1 MLFSRIEY
9 VSASCYNFV
18 IFHGLD
24 SQTNGNL
31 RRDAAEILGEGGNA
45 IVNAFLLMIPL
56 FLIRFGL
63 LGIINKS
70 ALNRAAFFAPLEGG
84 ERVAYFFYQ
93 VSNAFLIFYPIFL
106 KIQIKWQEFFIGLF
120 IYILGIVVLVIST
133 VAFAKP
139 NQSGLNAT
147 GIYKVSRN
155 PMYIG
160 YFIYFLGCA
169 ILLHSMLLFIALLI
183 LQISTHWIILSE
195 ERWCINKF
203 GSEYVNYMDKVKR
216 YF

>member
-1 MLFSRIEY
+1 
-9 VSASCYNFV
+9 
-18 IFHGLD
+18 
-24 SQTNGNL
+24 
-31 RRDAAEILGEGGNA
+31 
-45 IVNAFLLMIPL
+45 MIPL

-63 LGIINKS
+63 LGLINKS
-70 ALNRAAFFAPLEGG
+70 ALSRAAFFAPLEGG
-84 ERVAYFFYQ
+84 ERVVYFFYQ